1 MNDASNLPPETDDD
15 ESAGNLPPAA
25 PKAAAKT
32 KAAAKPKAA
41 AAPAQKATSSGE
53 IITAEQSERVK
64 IILEENDNIPPTGLF
79 IGINGR
85 SFLLRAGEECL
96 VPKDVLGVL
105 DDAVEEV
112 PRVGS
117 NNNVVEY
124 RKKMRFPYRIVR

>member
-1 MNDASNLPPETDDD
+1 MNDASNLPPETDD

-41 AAPAQKATSSGE
+41 AAPAQKVTSSGE

-117 NNNVVEY
+117 SNNVVEY

>member
-32 KAAAKPKAA
+32 KAAAKPKV
-41 AAPAQKATSSGE
+41 TSSGE

-85 SFLLRAGEECL
+85 SFLLRAGEECP

-117 NNNVVEY
+117 SNNVVEY
-124 RKKMRFPYRIVR
+124 RKKMRFPYRIAR